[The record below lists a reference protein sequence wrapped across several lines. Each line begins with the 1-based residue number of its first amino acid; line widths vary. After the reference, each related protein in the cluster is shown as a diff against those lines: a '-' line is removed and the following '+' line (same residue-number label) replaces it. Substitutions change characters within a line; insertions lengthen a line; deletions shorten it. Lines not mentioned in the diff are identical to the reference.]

1 MFRNVICFMLYEDKK
16 FNFSQDRNFFFS
28 HVLHVYISFIFVL
41 YCVKPFVSV
50 YFCHKYTY
58 IPTRLDAEAPGPR
71 ALRAGRQEAEAP
83 GPALCRP
90 VAIHTRLG
98 VGRAGSQQAP
108 PSTNLGVT
116 GHPGPAAEA
125 RLVMSKKLAHIY
137 IPGLTPRRAARGLQT
152 HGHPMYQAWRRAGRQ
167 PASTDLRVTGRLKP
181 HVIPKPKNL

>member
-1 MFRNVICFMLYEDKK
+1 MKIKNLISVKIEI
-16 FNFSQDRNFFFS
+16 FFS
-28 HVLHVYISFIFVL
+28 HTYYMYIFRLFLSYIVLNRSFLYIFVTNIHIYQHGL
-41 YCVKPFVSV
+41 TPRRV
-50 YFCHKYTY
+50 
-58 IPTRLDAEAPGPR
+58 AEAPGPR
-71 ALRAGRQEAEAP
+71 ALRAGRQETEAP

-90 VAIHTRLG
+90 VAIHERLG

-152 HGHPMYQAWRRAGRQ
+152 HGHPYQDWRRACRQ